1 MQAADPQREFRQLMV
16 LDAAGRG
23 AGYTGSHTRP
33 WTGHKVG
40 AGYVVAGNVLAGER
54 VIDAMGA
61 AFISAPDADL
71 DARLLAAIEAGRD
84 AGGQV
89 GGSGHLPERSA
100 ALIVRGR
107 SPAEELD
114 LRVDSH
120 PEAVAQ
126 LRALREEW
134 APYRAFHHLR
144 HVDPARAPPQ
154 EQFVTELA
162 AAQRRGAA
170 GS

>member
-1 MQAADPQREFRQLMV
+1 MALHDFLIEIAVPCRCALGEGPLWDP
-16 LDAAGRG
+16 GRG
-23 AGYTGSHTRP
+23 LLYWSDITR
-33 WTGHKVG
+33 G
-40 AGYVVAGNVLAGER
+40 VLHR
-54 VIDAMGA
+54 
-61 AFISAPDADL
+61 L
-71 DARLLAAIEAGRD
+71 DPATSRHEEFP

-170 GS
+170 GSR